1 MTLTVRQFTNID
13 GFPKAAELIEIT
25 GAHAL
30 EASDRAIFNQL
41 YQIAHESNR
50 LVDPDADWE
59 TTYAS
64 LRRASSK
71 HESND
76 RLKESL
82 RRLRRTEV
90 KVTYVDEKTGKRRVM
105 ETHLLDFTDTE
116 VEGPGN
122 DGTVQFGIPKRLR
135 VVLARSNRWG
145 RIRCEVSYAMTSKY
159 AIALYELVCLS
170 ANRDHC
176 VEVFSYEEFR
186 SLLNV
191 PPGTYAR
198 GMDFQR
204 KVVDPALLEVN
215 GLSDMGVEIDLRRR
229 HVRAPIQEVA
239 ISWWKKS
246 GDEYRASLQERNRPK
261 VGRMARLRGQVETP
275 APPRPLKAASPALPE
290 KVSNTVEAMRAS
302 GAPEADIEAFI
313 NEYAA

>member
-1 MTLTVRQFTNID
+1 MSLTVKQFTNIE

-30 EASDRAIFNQL
+30 EASDRAVFNQL
-41 YQIAHESNR
+41 YRIAHESNR

-82 RRLRRTEV
+82 KRLRRTEV
-90 KVTYVDEKTGKRRVM
+90 KVTYFDEITGKRRVM

-116 VEGPGN
+116 ADAQGN
-122 DGTVQFGIPKRLR
+122 DGTVQFGLPKRLR

-159 AIALYELVCLS
+159 AIALYELVCLR

-176 VEVFSYEEFR
+176 IEVLTYKEFR
-186 SLLNV
+186 ALLNV
-191 PPGTYAR
+191 PPGTYER
-198 GMDFQR
+198 GQDFQR
-204 KVVDPALLEVN
+204 KVVEPALLEVN
-215 GLSDMGVEIDLRRR
+215 GLSDLGVDIELRRR
-229 HVRAPIQEVA
+229 HARAPIHEVA

-246 GDEYRASLQERNRPK
+246 GDEYRAALEERNRPK
-261 VGRMARLRGQVETP
+261 VGRMARLRGQVEKAEVSGPLTP
-275 APPRPLKAASPALPE
+275 SRSLAE
-290 KVSNTVEAMRAS
+290 KVAATVEAMRIS
-302 GAPEADIEAFI
+302 GAPESDIEAFVK
-313 NEYAA
+313 EQAA

>member
-1 MTLTVRQFTNID
+1 MSLTVKQFSNGD

-50 LVDPDADWE
+50 LIDPDADWE

-90 KVTYVDEKTGKRRVM
+90 KVTYVDESSGKRRVM

-116 VEGPGN
+116 VEGQGT

-159 AIALYELVCLS
+159 AIALYELVCLR

-176 VEVFSYEEFR
+176 IEILSYEEFR

-191 PPGTYAR
+191 PPGTYER
-198 GMDFQR
+198 GLDFQR

-215 GLSDMGVEIDLRRR
+215 GLSDMGVDIELRRR
-229 HVRAPIQEVA
+229 HTRAPIHEVA

-246 GDEYRASLQERNRPK
+246 GEEYRAALEERNRPK
-261 VGRMARLRGQVETP
+261 VGRMARLRGQVEH
-275 APPRPLKAASPALPE
+275 AEVSGPLDSSRALPD
-290 KVSNTVEAMRAS
+290 KVAETVEAMRAS
-302 GAPEADIEAFI
+302 GAPEADIETFI
-313 NEYAA
+313 NDYAA